1 MLLSICQDY
10 RVLNVLYIIKIVIK
24 IICVVAPVILILSV
38 MITLLNYVF
47 KGEDKSS
54 SFNGV
59 LKGMINKTMAA
70 VIIFLVPTILN
81 LVTGVIGFNDGFN
94 CYQMATREGTD
105 DAKNQYDM
113 KREEEYK
120 EAVRRAMEAH
130 DNVQRPVGPAGSGGT
145 TGVTGTGSQKM
156 VQIAAA
162 QLGNV
167 GGEPYRTWYYGRNQS
182 AAWCAIF
189 VSWVANQAGY
199 LNSTVPKFA
208 LCSAGADWFKQNNRW
223 QTGSYVPNPGDIIF
237 FDWKNSRDGVADHVG
252 IVESVSGNNV
262 TYISG
267 NDGNTVKRNTYPVG
281 YDSIYGYGVP
291 SY

>member
-10 RVLNVLYIIKIVIK
+10 RVLNVLYIVKIVIK
-24 IICVVAPVILILSV
+24 IICVATPIILILSV
-38 MITLLNYVF
+38 TITLLNYVF

-59 LKGMINKTMAA
+59 LKGMINKAMAA

-94 CYQMATREGTD
+94 CYQMATREGID

-113 KREEEYK
+113 KKEEEYK
-120 EAVRRAMEAH
+120 EAIRRAMEAQG
-130 DNVQRPVGPAGSGGT
+130 NVQRPVGPPGSGGT

-162 QLGNV
+162 QLGNA
-167 GGEPYRTWYYGRNQS
+167 GGEPYRTWYYGHNQS
-182 AAWCAIF
+182 AAWCAVF

-199 LNSTVPKFA
+199 LNNSVPKFEA
-208 LCSAGADWFKQNNRW
+208 CSSGAAWFKQKNRW
-223 QTGSYVPNPGDIIF
+223 QTASYVPNPGDIIF
-237 FDWKNSRDGVADHVG
+237 FDWQSSRDGVPNHVG
-252 IVESVSGNNV
+252 IVESVSGNTI

-267 NDGNTVKRNTYPVG
+267 NDNNVVKRNTCMVG

-291 SY
+291 AY